1 MLRNLQI
8 RSKLVAILILPLLA
22 LAVLASSLA
31 VSRISASTSADRL
44 ARITQFGASSLTD
57 LVDAL
62 QRERAVTNGYVASGH
77 KRNFGT
83 MIADRVLVNEA
94 GHALDTS
101 VRQVDLAD
109 YPPALRADL
118 ASARSQLAR
127 LLAPGGQR
135 SRLERPDAAVSDVSR
150 VYDPLIDRL
159 IATIAGIGATDTGS
173 SPLTRNL
180 AAFAA
185 LARAKEAASQSQS
198 LVLAV
203 LTKRSFSP
211 DEYRQFAALDGR
223 QSAWL
228 EQFRAAADPRQQALF
243 SRTVGG
249 RDIDRI
255 AAIEQ
260 RLLAARSVPSD
271 LTPQAWFFPTSAR
284 ADLLHQAE
292 LGIKDDVLTAAAA
305 SRSSARQ
312 QATAVTVTMALILA
326 LGIGLS
332 LLLARSMARPLLV
345 LERTARAVADEQLPG
360 VVGRLQDAGEDAD
373 LVALTR
379 EGTAPVPIRSRDEI
393 GRLAEAFNAVHQV
406 AVRVA
411 VEQAALRRSI
421 GDMILNLARRS
432 QSLIDRQL
440 ELIDDLE
447 READD
452 DDLEQMFKLDHLATR
467 MRRNAENLIVLSGGA
482 DAARRLAQPVP
493 LVDVV
498 RAAMSEVEDYQR
510 VELLPID
517 DASVTGRAVADVV
530 HLLAE
535 LIENATAFSPPGT
548 KVQIATQEAANG
560 YVLEIEDRGLGMSD
574 DELLNANH
582 RLASPPAIDFAVSRV
597 LGLYVVGRLA
607 RRHAIKVQLRHSWYG
622 GVTALVLLPAGLI
635 SLPAGA
641 GPLPEARP
649 VDAPELLA
657 PVRSSWPAG
666 DGGSWSLAGQSSADQ
681 LGPADPVWADPTEVI
696 GMPLRAVESIE
707 ARAEASGQVELGVER
722 LPIFERARSDWF
734 DTSAAAY
741 VPLRRHAP
749 QQAPLPARPA
759 PPPLHV
765 VPAADAPGAPPAS
778 PPPHEQAPPDGHH
791 PSGAPEVLPIRGSAG
806 LPRRNPRAAMAEGLA
821 SPAPPPRPT
830 RERSARTPEEIRA
843 MLSSYSSGLER
854 GRRMAGGGDG
864 AGHDGIAANAGPAGD
879 PGSGFHHG
887 NGDGGAER
895 GWPYDDPDGTE
906 GPR

>member
-1 MLRNLQI
+1 MLQNLQI
-8 RSKLVAILILPLLA
+8 RSKLVAILVLPLLA

-31 VSRISASTSADRL
+31 VSRISASASADRL

-101 VRQVDLAD
+101 VRQVDLGD

-135 SRLERPDAAVSDVSR
+135 SRLERPDAAVADVGR

-159 IATIAGIGATDTGS
+159 IATIAEIGATDTTS

-180 AAFAA
+180 AAFTA

-198 LVLAV
+198 LVFAV

-228 EQFRAAADPRQQALF
+228 EQFRAAADQRQQALF
-243 SRTVGG
+243 ARTVAG

-260 RLLAARSVPSD
+260 RLLTARSVPSD

-284 ADLLHQAE
+284 ADLLHQFE
-292 LGIKDDVLTAAAA
+292 LGVKDDVLAAAAA

-312 QATAVTVTMALILA
+312 QATVVTVTMGLILA

-345 LERTARAVADEQLPG
+345 LERTARAVADQQLPG
-360 VVGRLQDAGEDAD
+360 VVERLQDAGEDAD
-373 LVALTR
+373 LAAITR

-440 ELIDDLE
+440 ELIDELE

-517 DASVTGRAVADVV
+517 DASVTGHAVADVV

-535 LIENATAFSPPGT
+535 LIENATSFSPPGT

-574 DELLNANH
+574 DELINANH
-582 RLASPPAIDFAVSRV
+582 RLANPPAIDFAVSRV

-607 RRHAIKVQLRHSWYG
+607 RRHSIKIQLRHSWYG

-635 SLPAGA
+635 SLPS
-641 GPLPEARP
+641 GPGVPQQQP
-649 VDAPELLA
+649 IDAPELLA
-657 PVRSSWPAG
+657 PAHA
-666 DGGSWSLAGQSSADQ
+666 LAGGERGWDDA
-681 LGPADPVWADPTEVI
+681 TEVI
-696 GMPLRAVESIE
+696 GLPVRAVESIE
-707 ARAEASGQVELGVER
+707 ARAEAAEHVEIGVEH

-749 QQAPLPARPA
+749 QQAPPSSWP
-759 PPPLHV
+759 H
-765 VPAADAPGAPPAS
+765 DGAGPRSGGPPPAS
-778 PPPHEQAPPDGHH
+778 PPPPPEAGPPSWEDQPRPAAGRH
-791 PSGAPEVLPIRGSAG
+791 PSPSPETEPSRGPGG
-806 LPRRNPRAAMAEGLA
+806 LPRRTPRAAMAEGLA
-821 SPAPPPRPT
+821 SQPPPPRPA
-830 RERSARTPEEIRA
+830 RDRPGRTPEEIRA

-864 AGHDGIAANAGPAGD
+864 ASHNGNPGNGLHGGAANG
-879 PGSGFHHG
+879 G
-887 NGDGGAER
+887 NGGGGER
-895 GWPYDDPDGTE
+895 VWPYEDPDGTE
-906 GPR
+906 EPR